1 MSTEALLYALA
12 TIIDAAVAEAALASA
27 TSRQSQP
34 AEATKPKQRPS
45 FGNEALRKS
54 FSGLGLGTEAQD
66 LTPAERVATLGD
78 GALAHAWRA
87 TAAAMDAEETL
98 VAVAAA
104 AAMASVGGSV
114 GSASFSRRSSFDIG
128 SGGSGGGEHH
138 HAQFQRPS
146 ASGCAASVYGACVD
160 EPQLSA
166 LLSRLGVTP
175 ALARGLSYNCM
186 LRIGVPEREVDVR
199 AGRLRHE

>member
-34 AEATKPKQRPS
+34 AEATKP
-45 FGNEALRKS
+45 
-54 FSGLGLGTEAQD
+54 GLGTEAQD

-104 AAMASVGGSV
+104 AAMASAGGSV

-175 ALARGLSYNCM
+175 ALARGLAYNCM
-186 LRIGVPEREVDVR
+186 LRIGVPELEVDVR